1 MNDDSESE
9 QKVKIRYWAYPVSL
23 IRLYETDVINAEEV
37 MLLGKIN
44 TYEKCYASNK
54 YLAAWWK
61 NKSHN
66 WVSTSLK
73 KLEKLGVIT
82 CEYSGKRRL
91 IRTCFDGEE
100 CNIGENGDLRKVKP
114 TFKKSVRPS
123 KYSKII
129 PCDAHA
135 SLDGGGLF
143 KDGIPKNKDA
153 VRLTKLYHEFLIKN
167 NLHKGRADLP
177 SGNSEM
183 SIKKRRSTLSKWI
196 TYCSEL
202 LERYDGDAD
211 LIERTI
217 IWYFKNIGDSYLGT
231 YLSMKTFG
239 DCENFEKIQKA
250 MRREKES
257 KGSKLSKYRFKIN
270 GKPVEEDED

>member
-1 MNDDSESE
+1 MSNERDIPGIWIPIEIWEDPKLTPFE
-9 QKVKIRYWAYPVSL
+9 K
-23 IRLYETDVINAEEV
+23 
-37 MLLGKIN
+37 MLLGEIN
-44 TYEKCYASNK
+44 SLDCGEGCFKSDANLAKRMTCSISHISNTIASLKTRK
-54 YLAAWWK
+54 YLKTIGK
-61 NKSHN
+61 NSRKR
-66 WVSTSLK
+66 WLRTSFSRFL
-73 KLEKLGVIT
+73 
-82 CEYSGKRRL
+82 
-91 IRTCFDGEE
+91 
-100 CNIGENGDLRKVKP
+100 VKNRP
-114 TFKKSVRPS
+114 TF
-123 KYSKII
+123 YSRSDLLSTVGHHHTTYDQEITVSNV
-129 PCDAHA
+129 ARSRRA
-135 SLDGGGLF
+135 TSGGILGSN
-143 KDGIPKNKDA
+143 DSPKNKDA

-196 TYCSEL
+196 KYCSEL